1 MCKKL
6 YKTAQASVFFTLLI
20 IMQLCFSDTT
30 TPPSSGAIGQNG
42 QVAISAS
49 QKQLTQIK
57 TLFDQA
63 DYQHLA
69 NPTNVVNVL
78 VLDDEQ

>member
-6 YKTAQASVFFTLLI
+6 YKTAVFFILAML
-20 IMQLCFSDTT
+20 MGLCFADL
-30 TPPSSGAIGQNG
+30 PPVLIPPGAGAQNG

-57 TLFDQA
+57 ALFDQA
-63 DYQHLA
+63 DYLHLD
-69 NPTNVVNVL
+69 NPSNVMGSL
-78 VLDDEQ
+78 MLAED

>member
-6 YKTAQASVFFTLLI
+6 YKTAIFFILL
-20 IMQLCFSDTT
+20 MLMDSCFSDSTQPLSPS
-30 TPPSSGAIGQNG
+30 TPASGTAAQNG

-57 TLFDQA
+57 ALFDHA
-63 DYQHLA
+63 DYNHLD
-69 NPTNVVNVL
+69 NPSNAVGSL
-78 VLDDEQ
+78 MLDE